1 MIGKR
6 RLCHDRPQRFEDAM
20 GKTWMTKWGS
30 RKVRE
35 IPPTLEE
42 AFGAAECLTDD
53 IAQKI
58 EIAASLMGLPVDE
71 VRAQAARMSARPAPR
86 PPVTTGRGRPV
97 VVQYKRPRMSRSPM
111 PAARG

>member
-1 MIGKR
+1 M
-6 RLCHDRPQRFEDAM
+6 A
-20 GKTWMTKWGS
+20 KTWMTKWGP

-53 IAQKI
+53 FSQKI
-58 EIAASLMGLPVDE
+58 EIAASLMGLSVE
-71 VRAQAARMSARPAPR
+71 ETRAQAIKLSAQPPR
-86 PPVTTGRGRPV
+86 PSVMTGRGRPV
-97 VVQYKRPRMSRSPM
+97 VVQYKRPRTTRPPV

>member
-1 MIGKR
+1 
-6 RLCHDRPQRFEDAM
+6 M

-42 AFGAAECLTDD
+42 AFSAAECLTEDFNE
-53 IAQKI
+53 KI
-58 EIAASLMGLPVDE
+58 EIAASLMGLSVDE
-71 VRAQAARMSARPAPR
+71 VRAQAIKLSARPASR
-86 PPVTTGRGRPV
+86 QPVMTGRGRPV
-97 VVQYKRPRMSRSPM
+97 VVQYKRPRMTRPTM

>member
-1 MIGKR
+1 
-6 RLCHDRPQRFEDAM
+6 M

-42 AFGAAECLTDD
+42 AFVAAECLTEDLGE
-53 IAQKI
+53 KI
-58 EIAASLMGLPVDE
+58 EIAASLMGLPVEE
-71 VRAQAARMSARPAPR
+71 VRAQAAKLAAQPSRPS
-86 PPVTTGRGRPV
+86 VTTGRGRPV
-97 VVQYKRPRMSRSPM
+97 VVQYKRPRLSRSSA